1 MKIIKIISLGKAKY
15 RSLTLGPIIDNSKN
29 VSVFTDYP
37 ASLIKCFIFS
47 LINKNIIIELFFC
60 DGNTSTLNSKILKF
74 FFKIKNI
81 NILWFN
87 NLNETEKETKKNI
100 SNKNLIFFPEQIKY
114 KKENLNVDYLISYPK
129 NIKYVKKI
137 FQHDICYISEVK
149 KDINQN
155 NYPNLFYLDL
165 KKKKKINNLIWLLVK
180 KNNLDIITNYD
191 FIYDYFKNYYSNIT
205 NTIFSEIYCLIKN
218 RIRFLGIK
226 KIASSFKDRLLLI
239 GKSWN
244 DIGFKTHDDNY
255 NYQRNIN
262 IYNTTRIPIDFGSL
276 SGEYPIYLRIYEI
289 LNHSNWILQS
299 KTRFSISVYKKFISY
314 VTFNSIEEMF
324 LKIKSQLKENDK
336 DLNLQRKNFTKFLR
350 LNKKN
355 FTKNSL

>member
-15 RSLTLGPIIDNSKN
+15 RSLTLGPIVDNSKN
-29 VSVFTDYP
+29 VSIFTDYP
-37 ASLIKCFIFS
+37 VSLIKCFIFS

-60 DGNTSTLNSKILKF
+60 DGNSSTLNSKILKF

-87 NLNETEKETKKNI
+87 NLNETEEETKKNI

-129 NIKYVKKI
+129 NIKYSKKI

-155 NYPNLFYLDL
+155 NYPNLFNLDF
-165 KKKKKINNLIWLLVK
+165 KKKKIDDLIWLLVK
-180 KNNLDIITNYD
+180 KNKLDIITNYD
-191 FIYDYFKNYYSNIT
+191 FIYDYFKNYYINIT

-226 KIASSFKDRLLLI
+226 KIANNFKNRLLLV

-244 DIGFKTHDDNY
+244 DIGFKTYNDNY
-255 NYQRNIN
+255 NYQRNID
-262 IYNTTRIPIDFGSL
+262 IYNITRIPIDYGSQC
-276 SGEYPIYLRIYEI
+276 GEYPIYLRTYEI

-299 KTRFSISVYKKFISY
+299 KTRFSINIYKKFTKY
-314 VTFNSIEEMF
+314 VAFNSIEEMF
-324 LKIKSQLKENDK
+324 IKIKNQLKESDENM
-336 DLNLQRKNFTKFLR
+336 NLQRKNFSKFLS

-355 FTKNSL
+355 STKNSL